1 MRYRNKHNINLIDNP
16 LKTDSELLNKKN
28 ALESQW
34 YDQEAKSY
42 FAELNKSGELIEM
55 DNDFEKWFGQF
66 YDNPEIAPEYDR
78 SYHFFGKLAQRKNGR
93 VLELGFGDGC
103 LSRFLLRRNRNV
115 VSVDIAGNA
124 CRFLK
129 ESEPRSY
136 PVKACGEIL
145 PFGNGSFDVV
155 TSLVALHHLNIDMAL
170 GEIKR
175 VLKPDG
181 IGIFLEPMYNSKS
194 LYKIRQLIPID
205 DYESP
210 GGGGFCKKHLV
221 ESLKAHDLEFTIE
234 EFEVFTRLERLFP
247 IHAMQKA
254 LRRFDW
260 LLLRIFPPFRYFAR
274 AFVLTIRKKL

>member
-1 MRYRNKHNINLIDNP
+1 MRYRNKHNINLINNP
-16 LKTDSELLNKKN
+16 LKTDSALLSKKN

-34 YDQEAKSY
+34 YDLEAETY
-42 FAELNKSGELIEM
+42 FRELNQSGQLIAM

-66 YDNPEIAPEYDR
+66 YDNPKDAPKYYR
-78 SYHFFGKLAQRKNGR
+78 SYHFFGKLSHRKDGR

-103 LSRFLLRRNRNV
+103 LSRFLIKRNNPV
-115 VSVDIAGNA
+115 YSVDIAGRA

-136 PVKACGEIL
+136 PIKACGEIL
-145 PFGNGSFDVV
+145 PFGNERFDVV
-155 TSLVALHHLNIDMAL
+155 TSLVALHHLNIDLAL

-205 DYESP
+205 DNESP
-210 GGGGFCKKHLV
+210 GGGGFRKKQLV
-221 ESLKAHDLEFTIE
+221 ESLKTHGFEFTIE

-247 IHAMQKA
+247 IPAMQKA

-260 LLLRIFPPFRYFAR
+260 LLLRLFPPFRYFAR
-274 AFVLTIRKKL
+274 AFVLTIRKKS